1 MHFIFEDG
9 AMKTNFEKYKQ
20 NMTVEELGDMV
31 SAMGDAGSECASF
44 CPCYEFC
51 KASSKTGNPTDV
63 WHVYPSA
70 PNESECTGAVREWAK
85 QEAKEDAK

>member
-1 MHFIFEDG
+1 
-9 AMKTNFEKYKQ
+9 MKTNFEKYKQ
-20 NMTVEELGDMV
+20 KMTVEELGAMV
-31 SAMGDAGSECASF
+31 SAMGDAGSECECF

-63 WHVYPSA
+63 WDIYPSA

-85 QEAKEDAK
+85 QETEEEE